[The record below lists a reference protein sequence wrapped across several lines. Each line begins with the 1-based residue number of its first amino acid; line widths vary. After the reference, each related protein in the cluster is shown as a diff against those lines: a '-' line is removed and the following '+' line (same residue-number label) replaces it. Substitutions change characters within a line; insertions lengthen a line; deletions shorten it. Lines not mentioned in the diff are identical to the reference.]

1 MFANSRKKKHF
12 SFFLFQWRYSI
23 RIENIGLKTVQL
35 AERHFRIVSN
45 SGVYEQ
51 VKAKGICISIFVL
64 YNYNIYSRE
73 KFKK

>member
-1 MFANSRKKKHF
+1 M
-12 SFFLFQWRYSI
+12 LLQWRYSI

-51 VKAKGICISIFVL
+51 VKAKGIHGAEPL
-64 YNYNIYSRE
+64 MTPGMTYQYSAHVNLQSQGGHMW
-73 KFKK
+73 